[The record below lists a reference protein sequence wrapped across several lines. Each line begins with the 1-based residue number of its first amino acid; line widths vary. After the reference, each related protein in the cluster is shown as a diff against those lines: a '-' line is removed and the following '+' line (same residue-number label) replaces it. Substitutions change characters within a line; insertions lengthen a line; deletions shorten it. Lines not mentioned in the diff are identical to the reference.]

1 MSADNDLVQ
10 PRRSFF
16 ALLWGMIRHPGLTLD
31 YLRHSG
37 GRAWILMALLAAL
50 SVVALVA
57 AVAPITARLSQ
68 EALRAQM
75 ESQPG
80 LFPEGEDPEMQ
91 ARISQFTTNP
101 LLTVV
106 MPSATGVIGMA
117 LGWLMWAGG
126 LHLLSVMVGG
136 NSHFGAMW
144 AGVIWSYLP
153 IALRNGL
160 QTIFVMASGEPIS
173 NQGLS
178 GLLVEERSV
187 AELIATPPSAG
198 RLALQSLLAQIDL
211 FTIWNIVLLFIAV
224 MTIARLSRRKALGI
238 TLGVWFGLTAVRT
251 LFAVVPA
258 WLASGF

>member
-1 MSADNDLVQ
+1 MTEVNELG
-10 PRRSFF
+10 PIRRSFF

-31 YLRHSG
+31 YLRQSG

-57 AVAPITARLSQ
+57 AVAPIMARMSQ
-68 EALRAQM
+68 EAIRAQM

-101 LLTVV
+101 LLTMV
-106 MPSATGVIGMA
+106 MPSVTGIIGMA
-117 LGWLMWAGG
+117 IGWLVWAGG
-126 LHLLSVMVGG
+126 LHLLSVMLGG
-136 NSHFGAMW
+136 NSQFGAMW
-144 AGVIWSYLP
+144 AGVVWSYMP
-153 IALRNGL
+153 IALRNAL
-160 QTIFVMASGEPIS
+160 QTVVVLVSGEPIT

-178 GLLVEERSV
+178 GLLAQERSIT
-187 AELIATPPSAG
+187 ELIATPPSAG
-198 RLALQSLLAQIDL
+198 RLALQSLLAQIDV

-238 TLGVWFGLTAVRT
+238 TLGVWLGLTAVGT
-251 LFAVVPA
+251 LLAVVPA